1 MQKKIVFILFLLR
14 FGTILGQ
21 NTPPLSKADSL
32 LKVIEHLQIAQTDFY
47 DKGEFATLRGKHRRD
62 DNTLFFS
69 SLIGFTLQGLRND
82 MPKASQVEIDSILI
96 RVVRN
101 YPSYKNKTGIATY
114 NFWKTNP
121 AMCFPHS
128 PYLSK
133 RNKYQVPDD
142 VDCTAVVYLTDTSI
156 QHAKWLKEKLS
167 KHANLSANKIKSTY
181 RKYRNLSAYSTWF
194 GKNMPI
200 EFDIC
205 VQSNVLYWV
214 CENKLPFN
222 KNDSA
227 TVQLIKEMVLSG
239 RYLRDAGF
247 VSPSYKKPSIVLY
260 HLARLLG
267 KFDIAELSLC
277 KERIKGAIENELTKK
292 NSLMEKVILSTALI
306 RMGGHPAELQRSVKI
321 DKELNDFVFFE
332 ADLFSAYARPYL
344 KFISNQHWFSIPF
357 RCKAYHLALLMEY
370 EVLKTKP

>member
-32 LKVIEHLQIAQTDFY
+32 LKEIEHLQIAQTDFY
-47 DKGEFATLRGKHRRD
+47 DKGKFATLRGKHRRD

-96 RVVRN
+96 RVVRT

-133 RNKYQVPDD
+133 RNKYHVPDD
-142 VDCTAVVYLTDTSI
+142 ADCTALVYLTDTSI
-156 QHAKWLKEKLS
+156 QHANWLKEKLS

-181 RKYRNLSAYSTWF
+181 RKCRNLSAYSTWF

-306 RMGGHPAELQRSVKI
+306 RMGGHPAELQTSVKI

-332 ADLFSAYARPYL
+332 ADLFSAYARPCL